1 MTSFAALVQ
10 SAEAGDPRAADQLFA
25 ALYDELHRLAESQLR
40 RGGGGD
46 QFTLGTTTLLHETYL
61 AISEV
66 QPGAFPDRAR
76 FLGYAAKAMRGLIVD
91 YVRSGRTQ
99 KRGGEFE
106 ITLIGDRD
114 PGLPAGDPEQLAQI
128 ADGLERLALLDPK
141 LTELVDLHFFCGF
154 SMVEIAKLRGV
165 SDRTV
170 QRDWRKARM
179 LLEGLIEQA

>member
-1 MTSFAALVQ
+1 MRTSQ
-10 SAEAGDPRAADQLFA
+10 
-25 ALYDELHRLAESQLR
+25 
-40 RGGGGD
+40 
-46 QFTLGTTTLLHETYL
+46 
-61 AISEV
+61 
-66 QPGAFPDRAR
+66 
-76 FLGYAAKAMRGLIVD
+76 GL
-91 YVRSGRTQ
+91 VRSGRTQ